1 MNRSRWSRAFHLHIS
16 TRLDHHLFDLKCGC
30 LIINTDGN
38 MFIYLMIMHI
48 SIKIWWTF
56 LFHHLFLWRDGNL
69 QITIIIIQNIYH
81 SDIYIYKGD
90 VNIIIWMWYIYNGI
104 LLPYHYIAY
113 IHHFEDVSPMSSR
126 RAAAFWWGCCFRA
139 FPRRPWGNS
148 ETCGPRGHVAK
159 ICSKWVKTKK
169 QQVFLGW
176 MWHFREKLYCD
187 TRLNLDKHRV
197 FLVLE
202 HPHIGSSVGWC
213 KQGEV
218 LFW

>member
-1 MNRSRWSRAFHLHIS
+1 
-16 TRLDHHLFDLKCGC
+16 
-30 LIINTDGN
+30 

-69 QITIIIIQNIYH
+69 QITIIIIQIIYH
-81 SDIYIYKGD
+81 SDIYIYIYIYKD
-90 VNIIIWMWYIYNGI
+90 VNIIIWRVVYNGI
-104 LLPYHYIAY
+104 LLLPYHYIAY
-113 IHHFEDVSPMSSR
+113 IHHFEDVSPMRSR
-126 RAAAFWWGCCFRA
+126 RAAAFWWGCCCRA

-169 QQVFLGW
+169 QHFFFVECGIFGKNETVIQDWTLTNTVF
-176 MWHFREKLYCD
+176 F
-187 TRLNLDKHRV
+187 

-202 HPHIGSSVGWC
+202 HLHTGFSVGWC

>member
-1 MNRSRWSRAFHLHIS
+1 MGTCSF
-16 TRLDHHLFDLKCGC
+16 
-30 LIINTDGN
+30 
-38 MFIYLMIMHI
+38 
-48 SIKIWWTF
+48 IWWSCIFPLRYDEHFYFITF
-56 LFHHLFLWRDGNL
+56 FYGEMEIFRLPLSLYK
-69 QITIIIIQNIYH
+69 IYTIQ
-81 SDIYIYKGD
+81 IYIYMYKGD
-90 VNIIIWMWYIYNGI
+90 VNIIIWMWYIYIYNGI

-176 MWHFREKLYCD
+176 MWHFREKWYCD